1 MDQFLEKQKL
11 TGREV
16 DHSNGLASIK
26 ENESVVN
33 NLSKRKHQPQMGS
46 MLNPTRDLR
55 EKGIPFL
62 YNLF

>member
-16 DHSNGLASIK
+16 DHLNGLASIK
-26 ENESVVN
+26 ENESIVN

-46 MLNPTRDLR
+46 MLNLIRDLR
-55 EKGIPFL
+55 GKGIPFL